1 MYVYLI
7 TDKSYHNRSKEQ
19 GEMTFTDRCSRRDG
33 STSQSLFGLSILEF
47 SYDIMNS
54 ERVHTYKRGS
64 QPRTHE
70 YAIDS
75 FDSMIFIFLFGVMTY
90 ADIPIGLYRLSRL
103 I

>member
-1 MYVYLI
+1 MYIYLI

-54 ERVHTYKRGS
+54 Y
-64 QPRTHE
+64 
-70 YAIDS
+70 
-75 FDSMIFIFLFGVMTY
+75 MI
-90 ADIPIGLYRLSRL
+90 
-103 I
+103 